1 MIFSTKF
8 LKANVNVL
16 VLLSLSVYGNGAA
29 KHHRLYRDK
38 KFDPNDVTVCTTPV
52 VDKKKMLILA
62 IEEVESQLVKSFKV
76 SILKLRRQTHTH
88 KF

>member
-38 KFDPNDVTVCTTPV
+38 KFDPNDITVCTTPV
-52 VDKKKMLILA
+52 VDKKKC
-62 IEEVESQLVKSFKV
+62 
-76 SILKLRRQTHTH
+76 
-88 KF
+88 